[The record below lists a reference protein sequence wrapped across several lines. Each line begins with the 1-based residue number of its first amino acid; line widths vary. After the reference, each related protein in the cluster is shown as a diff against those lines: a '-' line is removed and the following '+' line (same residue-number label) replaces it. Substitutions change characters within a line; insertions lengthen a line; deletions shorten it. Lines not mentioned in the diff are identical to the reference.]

1 MEQVQSEQVQMRL
14 LIPALAPF
22 YARVADLSYPLI
34 RIAVGAPL
42 LGHGVGKLMAGPA
55 PVIATMERIGAQ
67 PAALMAYIV
76 MFLETV
82 GAVCIILGL
91 FTRFFAAALCIESLV
106 LVFVAH
112 WPNGFPA
119 NRNGYEMVLTWA
131 LIYLA
136 IALRGGGPW
145 SLDRKLGREL

>member
-1 MEQVQSEQVQMRL
+1 MEPVQARL
-14 LIPALAPF
+14 LIPSLAPF
-22 YARVADLSYPLI
+22 YRCVSDFSYPLI
-34 RIAVGAPL
+34 RIAVGAPML
-42 LGHGVGKLMAGPA
+42 VHGVMKLMNGPA
-55 PVIATMERIGAQ
+55 PVIATMERLGIQ
-67 PAALMAYIV
+67 PAASMAYFL

-91 FTRFFAAALCIESLV
+91 FTRFFAAAFCIESLI

-112 WPNGFPA
+112 WPNGFAA

-131 LIYLA
+131 IIYFA

>member
-1 MEQVQSEQVQMRL
+1 MEQVQTRL
-14 LIPALAPF
+14 LVPALAPF
-22 YARVADLSYPLI
+22 YRRVSDFSYPLI
-34 RIAVGAPL
+34 RIAVGAPML
-42 LGHGVGKLMAGPA
+42 VHGVGKLMAGPA
-55 PVIATMERIGAQ
+55 PVIASMERIGIQ
-67 PAALMAYIV
+67 PAAPMAYIL

-82 GAVCIILGL
+82 GAICIILGL

-119 NRNGYEMVLTWA
+119 NRNGVEMVMTWA
-131 LIYLA
+131 IIYFA